1 MEIPSN
7 AKQIWEKVPD
17 ASHAVPTISATKHAT
32 KAITAQPPEM
42 APGPSYFSPP
52 ASGTNEDI
60 LFITYDRVLGKDHYA
75 FTLADDTKLEFF
87 ENGKIYKVKS
97 EKGVMD
103 VFIPEAI
110 LKYANATFPNS
121 TITAYK
127 NEGWRQK
134 LELNNSIDLIFS
146 KRGKFLSIED

>member
-1 MEIPSN
+1 MKKLTLIAILMGLFSLSVC
-7 AKQIWEKVPD
+7 AKGKQPIAFQKLPKEVQ
-17 ASHAVPTISATKHAT
+17 
-32 KAITAQPPEM
+32 KAALQN
-42 APGPSYFSPP
+42 Y
-52 ASGTNEDI
+52 TNEDI

-75 FTLADDTKLEFF
+75 FMLADETKIEFF

-103 VFIPEAI
+103 VFIPEVI
-110 LKYANATFPNS
+110 LKYTNATFPNS

-134 LELNNSIDLIFS
+134 LEINNSVNIIFS
-146 KRGKFLSIED
+146 RKGKFLSIEDF

>member
-1 MEIPSN
+1 MKRITFVALLLSVFCLAAF
-7 AKQIWEKVPD
+7 AKGKRPVAFDKLPQ
-17 ASHAVPTISATKHAT
+17 AVK
-32 KAITAQPPEM
+32 TAALEN
-42 APGPSYFSPP
+42 Y
-52 ASGTNEDI
+52 TNEDI

-146 KRGKFLSIED
+146 RKGKFLSIED

>member
-1 MEIPSN
+1 MKRITFVALLLSVFCLAAF
-7 AKQIWEKVPD
+7 AKGKRPVAFDKLPQ
-17 ASHAVPTISATKHAT
+17 AVK
-32 KAITAQPPEM
+32 TAALEN
-42 APGPSYFSPP
+42 Y
-52 ASGTNEDI
+52 TNEDI